1 MSRVGVE
8 PEESNLKE
16 GWAAAQPSLWLALSG
31 SAVEYSVSEAREI
44 ADTKTYAFKYLNLVI
59 ASFSEAV
66 GVGIVKC
73 VEYVF
78 VPVVDRRKTRFE
90 FWKGCQLR
98 KQDPFGKTLL
108 SLCRRL

>member
-16 GWAAAQPSLWLALSG
+16 GWAAAQPSLRLELS
-31 SAVEYSVSEAREI
+31 SSTVEYSVSEAREI
-44 ADTKTYAFKYLNLVI
+44 ADTKTYAFKYLSLVI
-59 ASFSEAV
+59 ASFREAV
-66 GVGIVKC
+66 SIGIVKC
-73 VEYVF
+73 IEYVF